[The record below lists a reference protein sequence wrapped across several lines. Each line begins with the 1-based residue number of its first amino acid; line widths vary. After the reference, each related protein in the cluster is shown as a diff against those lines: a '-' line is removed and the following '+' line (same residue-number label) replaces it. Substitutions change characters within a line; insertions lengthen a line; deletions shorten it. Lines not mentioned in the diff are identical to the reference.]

1 MSRNKK
7 YYWMKLPEDF
17 FDDDAIQWLK
27 EQPNGEKYALFY
39 IELCTK
45 SIRNKGVLIRRVGDM
60 LIPYDAAKLAMLTNT
75 DIEVVVVAME
85 LLKQAKLVEIL
96 ENGEIYLNAMEN
108 MVGEESE
115 SAKRMRRLREK
126 QALLP
131 SASQCDEDVTKK
143 CAQCS
148 PEIEKEIDIE
158 KEKDKK
164 KSSAKRSFTPPTLQE
179 VQAYCAER
187 GNSVDAQRFLDFYE
201 AKGWMIGKNKM
212 KDWKAA
218 VRTWER
224 QDAERTEGQKV
235 ACRQG
240 ASAELQ
246 AGQTRNNDAM
256 ERRLS
261 R

>member
-45 SIRNKGVLIRRVGDM
+45 SIRNNGVLIRRVGDM
-60 LIPYDAAKLAMLTNT
+60 LIPYDAEKLAMLTNT

-108 MVGEESE
+108 MVGCETNKAAS
-115 SAKRMRRLREK
+115 MRRLRAEREGGNNVT
-126 QALLP
+126 QMLP
-131 SASQCDEDVTKK
+131 NCY
-143 CAQCS
+143 
-148 PEIEKEIDIE
+148 PEIEKEIEIE

-179 VQAYCAER
+179 VQEYCRER
-187 GNSVDAQRFLDFYE
+187 GNSVDPQRFLDFYE

-224 QDAERTEGQKV
+224 QDAERTEGQRV

-240 ASAELQ
+240 ASAEPQ

-256 ERRLS
+256 AKRLG

>member
-7 YYWMKLPEDF
+7 YYWMKLKEDF
-17 FDDDAIQWLK
+17 FEDDTIEWLE
-27 EQPNGEKYALFY
+27 EQPNGKEYALFY
-39 IELCTK
+39 LKLCLK
-45 SIRNKGVLIRRVGDM
+45 SLKSDGVLIRKVGDM
-60 LIPYDAAKLAMLTNT
+60 LVPYDAMKLSEMTRT
-75 DIEVVVVAME
+75 DVDTVVVAME
-85 LLKQAKLVEIL
+85 LFQKIKLVEIL
-96 ENGEIYLNAMEN
+96 ENGEIYLSSLQD
-108 MVGEESE
+108 MVGMETSE
-115 SAKRMRRLREK
+115 AQRKRLSRQNNKNLGHCPDIVPKVSDKR
-126 QALLP
+126 P
-131 SASQCDEDVTKK
+131 
-143 CAQCS
+143 
-148 PEIEKEIDIE
+148 PEIEKEIEIE

-179 VQAYCAER
+179 VQAYCRER
-187 GNSVDAQRFLDFYE
+187 GNSVDPQRFLDFYE

-224 QDAERTEGQKV
+224 QDAERTEGQRV

-240 ASAELQ
+240 ASAEPQ

-256 ERRLS
+256 AKRLG

>member
-45 SIRNKGVLIRRVGDM
+45 SIRNNGVLIRRVGDM

-85 LLKQAKLVEIL
+85 LLQQAKLVEIL

-108 MVGEESE
+108 MVGCETSKAA
-115 SAKRMRRLREK
+115 SMRRLRAERE
-126 QALLP
+126 AGNNVTPMLP
-131 SASQCDEDVTKK
+131 NCY
-143 CAQCS
+143 
-148 PEIEKEIDIE
+148 PEIEKEIEIE

-164 KSSAKRSFTPPTLQE
+164 KSSAKRSSIPPTLQE
-179 VQAYCAER
+179 VQEYCRER
-187 GNSVDAQRFLDFYE
+187 GNSVDPQRFLDFYE
-201 AKGWMIGKNKM
+201 AKGWMIGKNRM

-224 QDAERTEGQKV
+224 QDAERTEGQRV

-240 ASAELQ
+240 ASAEPK
-246 AGQTRNNDAM
+246 AGQTRNNDAL
-256 ERRLS
+256 ERR
-261 R
+261 RRMAGG